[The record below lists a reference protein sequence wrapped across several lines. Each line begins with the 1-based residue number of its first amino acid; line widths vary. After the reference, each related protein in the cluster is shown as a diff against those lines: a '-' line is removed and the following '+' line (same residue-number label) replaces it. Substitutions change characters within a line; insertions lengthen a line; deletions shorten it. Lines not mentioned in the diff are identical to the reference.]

1 MNIRELT
8 MIEKQN
14 LQQIVFWVDNIAAQ
28 ILFGIMAI
36 DLLEEE
42 EKQQQILYSKLIEKN
57 DLPPE
62 KNTDINAIMALF
74 ERWMMQALSYK
85 GLGRV
90 QEIPE
95 KTRGLKSDKLTLMV
109 VLMECIC
116 EVGIVTRN
124 KEKMLIDR
132 FEELNNEMIEK
143 TGKELKEDPEMV
155 MRYILS
161 LIEHLGFERIRNE
174 VEMSKIDVSEIEY
187 EEYS

>member
-57 DLPPE
+57 NLPPE
-62 KNTDINAIMALF
+62 ENTSIFSVMALF
-74 ERWMMQALSYK
+74 ERWMMQALNYK

-90 QEIPE
+90 QDIPE
-95 KTRGLKSDKLTLMV
+95 KTRGLKSDKQTLMV

-116 EVGIVTRN
+116 EVGIVTTM
-124 KEKMLIDR
+124 KEKRLVDE
-132 FEELNNEMIEK
+132 FENLNNEMIEK
-143 TGKELKEDPEMV
+143 TGEELREDPEMV
-155 MRYILS
+155 MRYIVS
-161 LIEHLGFERIRNE
+161 LIEHLGFERIRDE
-174 VEMSKIDVSEIEY
+174 VEMNKIDVSEIEY